1 MERTDL
7 RHVDVEHVPPEPVDP
22 RKLRACLGQFATGV
36 TVITYESNGEARGA
50 TVNSFTSVSMD
61 PALVLVS
68 IAKAARTAA
77 GLSAAPFTVNVLAAS
92 QIELALHFAGKPQ
105 QGLDIPWNQ
114 SARVPRLK
122 DCVAWIECAPWREI
136 EAGDHVLF
144 LGRVVEHDH
153 RGSESLLFHD
163 GQFRVPGRPL
173 DRLSKA
179 ALTSVQLS
187 VA

>member
-1 MERTDL
+1 MERTDQRDSL
-7 RHVDVEHVPPEPVDP
+7 IQPAPLEPIDP

-36 TVITYESNGEARGA
+36 TVITYQGDGEARGA

-61 PALVLVS
+61 PALILVS
-68 IAKAARTAA
+68 IAKSARTAV

-92 QIELALHFAGKPQ
+92 QMELALHFAGRPQ

-114 SARVPRLK
+114 SARVPRLR
-122 DCVAWIECAPWREI
+122 DCVAWIECAPWQAI

-144 LGRVVEHDH
+144 LGRVVAHDH

-173 DRLSKA
+173 DRPSRPA
-179 ALTSVQLS
+179 STSDQLRT
-187 VA
+187 A